1 MNITKQNRATVKTRA
16 IVKTRRQINNDNKDT
31 IILHNR
37 ATGETKIIKR
47 NGDNKENETE

>member
-1 MNITKQNRATVKTRA
+1 MDKKKQNRATVKTRV
-16 IVKTRRQINNDNKDT
+16 IVKSRQQINNDNKDT
-31 IILHNR
+31 IIIHNR